1 MAQSDNQK
9 HRDGGVSPI
18 AAAMLDRIAELGKG
32 REDRTLSYLSAGA
45 KKSTAE
51 RQQLLKQRRKDA
63 GLQRATVWASQ
74 TDLDALKAKYPGPRG
89 GIDWQDVVRVALL
102 KR

>member
-1 MAQSDNQK
+1 MAQSDNQE

-32 REDRTLSYLSAGA
+32 NEVRTLDYLVR
-45 KKSTAE
+45 KSTAE